1 MVYLAWMGVNG
12 ADALL
17 TAISISLGAFEMNPF
32 LGTIGLALGIE
43 RMLLVKLLFAVA
55 LGGALWQR
63 KAWRSLRLVTWGM
76 TAVVMYNALIITY
89 ALT

>member
-1 MVYLAWMGVNG
+1 MMLLAWFGVNG

-17 TAISISLGAFEMNPF
+17 TALSISLGAVEANPF

-43 RMLLVKLLFAVA
+43 RMLLLKLLFAVA
-55 LGGALWQR
+55 LEGALWQR
-63 KAWRSLRLVTWGM
+63 RALRALQLLTWGM
-76 TAVVMYNALIITY
+76 TAVVVYNSLIITY